1 MWGGGSRFVF
11 AFFFLF
17 WSLSGQDI
25 GKTTVGNW
33 GWSRQAHDEEEWEG
47 EEDEKKAQKGLLV
60 VLNKLDLHEAR
71 RYTFA
76 FIFLL
81 RLHLS
86 LLRLHFSFH

>member
-1 MWGGGSRFVF
+1 MCWGSRFF
-11 AFFFLF
+11 SRFFLF

-33 GWSRQAHDEEEWEG
+33 GWSRQAQDEEEWEG

-71 RYTFA
+71 RYIFA
-76 FIFLL
+76 FCFFGFPSCGVYIFLL
-81 RLHLS
+81 TDCVT
-86 LLRLHFSFH
+86 